1 MMIEADKR
9 GNPLRLLYSDELF
22 SIPQNVDIIGMMNTA
37 DRSLALIDYALRR
50 RFAFFEMMPAFEV
63 DTFMQAVAQ
72 KQNPKYQKL
81 IQTVKA
87 LNEEI
92 KQDTT
97 LGKGFCIGHSYFCT
111 ETTVDDAW
119 LSGVVEYELIP
130 LLQEYWFDDPNKI
143 TEWENKLR
151 EAIR

>member
-9 GNPLRLLYSDELF
+9 GNSLRLLYSDELF
-22 SIPQNVDIIGMMNTA
+22 SIPQNVHIIGTMNTA

-63 DTFMQAVAQ
+63 DTFMQAAAQ
-72 KQNPKYQKL
+72 KQNQKYQKL

-92 KQDTT
+92 KQDAT

-111 ETTVDDAW
+111 ETAVDDAW

>member
-22 SIPQNVDIIGMMNTA
+22 SIPQNVHIIGTMNTA

-63 DTFMQAVAQ
+63 DTFMQAAAQ

-130 LLQEYWFDDPNKI
+130 LLQEYWFDDQSKI